1 MSMLEVNI
9 MQSKTDRK
17 ICGTCEYWSGNR
29 EPIFDKKGIPK
40 INIIDANALCCKTNC
55 RFTDQIRKNNLNC
68 KMYSKWT
75 ELL

>member
-1 MSMLEVNI
+1 

-40 INIIDANALCCKTNC
+40 INIIDIEAFCCKPNC
-55 RFTDQIRKNNLNC
+55 RFTDIIRKSSLNC